1 MPSTQY
7 ILLHHILSYV
17 GQIGGRDVLYMHT
30 ASPSSRALYPTSR
43 DALLHMIALRSGLAI
58 HLIDL

>member
-1 MPSTQY
+1 MPNTQY

-30 ASPSSRALYPTSR
+30 ASPSSALYPTSR
-43 DALLHMIALRSGLAI
+43 DVLLHMIALRSGLAI